1 MFSISFCLYR
11 ACFTHLIS
19 SNLSCNLCLWYCD
32 QLVHFDKE
40 INANIY
46 RQYSSTERSNE
57 GNDISVNSNKSYESL
72 NAVGDENVAEMD
84 VVVVSEMAG
93 ADAANRGRPLIEV
106 IDEGEA
112 ADLSSDGIESFED
125 FLSSSSLTTLLSEDA
140 ACDGSSS

>member
-1 MFSISFCLYR
+1 MDTTAFPEGVR
-11 ACFTHLIS
+11 LI
-19 SNLSCNLCLWYCD
+19 
-32 QLVHFDKE
+32 QVH
-40 INANIY
+40 
-46 RQYSSTERSNE
+46 YSSTERSNE

-93 ADAANRGRPLIEV
+93 ADAVNRGRPLIEV

-125 FLSSSSLTTLLSEDA
+125 FLSSSSLTTLFSEDA
-140 ACDGSSS
+140 SEPLVTDPPVDFSDATDENDVPS

>member
-1 MFSISFCLYR
+1 MDTTAFPEGVR
-11 ACFTHLIS
+11 LI
-19 SNLSCNLCLWYCD
+19 
-32 QLVHFDKE
+32 QVH
-40 INANIY
+40 
-46 RQYSSTERSNE
+46 YSSTERSNE

-93 ADAANRGRPLIEV
+93 ADAVNRGRPLIEV

-125 FLSSSSLTTLLSEDA
+125 FLSSSSLTTLFSEDA
-140 ACDGSSS
+140 SEPLVTDPPVDFSDATDESDSPS

>member
-1 MFSISFCLYR
+1 MDTTAFPEGVR
-11 ACFTHLIS
+11 LI
-19 SNLSCNLCLWYCD
+19 
-32 QLVHFDKE
+32 QVH
-40 INANIY
+40 
-46 RQYSSTERSNE
+46 YSSTERSNE

-93 ADAANRGRPLIEV
+93 ADAVNRGRPLIEV

-125 FLSSSSLTTLLSEDA
+125 FLYSSSLTTLFSEDA
-140 ACDGSSS
+140 SEPLVTDPPVDFSDATDENDVPS

>member
-1 MFSISFCLYR
+1 MDTTAFPEGVR
-11 ACFTHLIS
+11 LI
-19 SNLSCNLCLWYCD
+19 
-32 QLVHFDKE
+32 QVH
-40 INANIY
+40 
-46 RQYSSTERSNE
+46 YSSTERSNE

-93 ADAANRGRPLIEV
+93 ADAVNRGRPLIEV

-125 FLSSSSLTTLLSEDA
+125 FLSSSSLTTLFSEDA
-140 ACDGSSS
+140 SEPLVTDPPVDFSDATDESDVPS